1 MNQMTILKEKLNK
14 KIKTVNF
21 RKVNS
26 VLLLFVLTLFSY
38 YIYQSISIS
47 SGNVS
52 LVNLKKE
59 FLERKNDLA
68 KILNQS
74 GNNENFE
81 SDLIKERFKMAEIK
95 KFDYII
101 VGPSEFA
108 LIQGNLKN
116 SQ

>member
-1 MNQMTILKEKLNK
+1 MNQMINLKEKLSK
-14 KIKTVNF
+14 KIKAINF

-26 VLLLFVLTLFSY
+26 ILLLFVLTLFSY
-38 YIYQSISIS
+38 YIYQAISIS
-47 SGNVS
+47 SENVS

-59 FLERKNDLA
+59 FLDRKNDLA
-68 KILNQS
+68 KIQSQS

-81 SDLIKERFKMAEIK
+81 PDLIKERFKMTEIE
-95 KFDYII
+95 KFDYIM

-108 LIQGNLKN
+108 LIQGNSTN

>member
-1 MNQMTILKEKLNK
+1 MNQVTILKEKLNK
-14 KIKTVNF
+14 KVQIVNF

-26 VLLLFVLTLFSY
+26 IFLLFVLTLFSY
-38 YIYQSISIS
+38 YIYQAISIS
-47 SGNVS
+47 SGNVG

-68 KILNQS
+68 KIQSRS
-74 GNNENFE
+74 GNNESFE
-81 SDLIKERFKMAEIK
+81 PDLIKERFKMAEIE

-108 LIQGNLKN
+108 LIQGNSTN